1 MLICLV
7 YNANKEM
14 IMILKDNLKLSNGV
28 FVPVLGFGTWQIKEG
43 EEAYASTLAALAAGY
58 RHIDTAAAYRNETS
72 IGRAIKDSGIARNQL
87 FITTKLES
95 HLKDYKQTF
104 VEFEQSRQR
113 LGLDYIDLY
122 LIHAPWPWSEWQTNP
137 DYSKGNIAAWK
148 AMEELYEAKKVRS
161 IGVSNFEISHLEKLF
176 QGIHLLPHV
185 NQIPLWIG
193 RPQKALREYCQEK
206 GIAIE
211 AYSPLATGRIFKLD
225 LLQTLAKK
233 YKRTPAQI
241 AIRFTVDLGAITLP
255 KSIQPIRII
264 ENGDLDF
271 KLDRDD
277 LHALLELENLDYR

>member
-1 MLICLV
+1 MVI
-7 YNANKEM
+7 
-14 IMILKDNLKLSNGV
+14 KDTLTLRNGV
-28 FVPVLGFGTWQIKEG
+28 VIPLLGFGTWQIKDG

-58 RHIDTAAAYRNETS
+58 RHIDTAAAYRNESS
-72 IGRAIKDSGIARNQL
+72 IGRAIKDSGIPRNQL
-87 FITTKLES
+87 FVTTKLES
-95 HLKDYKQTF
+95 HLKNYEQTF

-137 DYSKGNIAAWK
+137 DYSQGNIAAWK

-193 RPQKALREYCQEK
+193 RPQKALRAYCQEK
-206 GIAIE
+206 EIAIE
-211 AYSPLATGRIFKLD
+211 AYSPLATGRIFKLE

-241 AIRFTVDLGAITLP
+241 AIRFTVELGAITLP
-255 KSIQPIRII
+255 KSTNPSRII
-264 ENGDLDF
+264 ENGELNF
-271 KLDRDD
+271 KLERDD
-277 LHALLELENLDYR
+277 LIALLELENLHYR

>member
-1 MLICLV
+1 
-7 YNANKEM
+7 
-14 IMILKDNLKLSNGV
+14 MILKDNLKLSNGV
-28 FVPVLGFGTWQIKEG
+28 LVPVLGFGTWQIKEG
-43 EEAYASTLAALAAGY
+43 EEAYASTLAALTAGY

-72 IGRAIKDSGIARNQL
+72 IGRAIKDSGIPRNQL

>member
-1 MLICLV
+1 
-7 YNANKEM
+7 
-14 IMILKDNLKLSNGV
+14 MILKDNLKLRNGV
-28 FVPVLGFGTWQIKEG
+28 LVPVLGFGTWQIKDG
-43 EEAYASTLAALAAGY
+43 EEAYTSTLAALAAGY
-58 RHIDTAAAYRNETS
+58 RHIDTAAAYRNERS
-72 IGRAIKDSGIARNQL
+72 IGRAIKDSGIPRAQL

-104 VEFEQSRQR
+104 IEFEQSRQR

-193 RPQKALREYCQEK
+193 RPQKALRAFCQEK
-206 GIAIE
+206 EIAIE
-211 AYSPLATGRIFKLD
+211 AYSPLATGRIFKLE

-241 AIRFTVDLGAITLP
+241 AIRFTVELGAITLP
-255 KSIQPIRII
+255 KSTNPSRII
-264 ENGDLDF
+264 ENGELNF
-271 KLDRDD
+271 KLERDD
-277 LHALLELENLDYR
+277 LLALLELENLHYR

>member
-1 MLICLV
+1 MVI
-7 YNANKEM
+7 
-14 IMILKDNLKLSNGV
+14 KDTLTLRNGV
-28 FVPVLGFGTWQIKEG
+28 VIPLLGFGTWQIKDG

-58 RHIDTAAAYRNETS
+58 RHIDTAAAYRNESS
-72 IGRAIKDSGIARNQL
+72 IGRAIRDSGIPRGQL

-137 DYSKGNIAAWK
+137 DYSQGNIAAWK

-193 RPQKALREYCQEK
+193 RPQKALRAFCSEK
-206 GIAIE
+206 EIAIE

-225 LLQTLAKK
+225 LLHTLAKK
-233 YKRTPAQI
+233 YKKTAAQI
-241 AIRFTVDLGAITLP
+241 AIRFTVELGAITLP
-255 KSIQPIRII
+255 KSTNPSRII
-264 ENGDLDF
+264 ENGELNF
-271 KLDRDD
+271 KLERDD
-277 LHALLELENLDYR
+277 LIALLELENLHYR

>member
-1 MLICLV
+1 
-7 YNANKEM
+7 M

-72 IGRAIKDSGIARNQL
+72 IGRAIKDSGIPRNQL

-137 DYSKGNIAAWK
+137 DYSQGNIAAWK

>member
-1 MLICLV
+1 MVI
-7 YNANKEM
+7 
-14 IMILKDNLKLSNGV
+14 KDTLTLRHGV
-28 FVPVLGFGTWQIKEG
+28 VIPLLGFGTWQIKDG

-58 RHIDTAAAYRNETS
+58 RHIDTAAAYRNESS
-72 IGRAIKDSGIARNQL
+72 IGRAIKDSGIPRGQL

-95 HLKDYKQTF
+95 HLKNYEQTF

-148 AMEELYEAKKVRS
+148 AMEKLYQEKKVRS

-176 QGIHLLPHV
+176 QGIDLLPHV
-185 NQIPLWIG
+185 NQIALWIG
-193 RPQKALREYCQEK
+193 RPQKALRAYCQEK
-206 GIAIE
+206 EIAIE
-211 AYSPLATGRIFKLD
+211 AYSPLATGRIFKLE

-241 AIRFTVDLGAITLP
+241 AIRFTVELGAITLP
-255 KSIQPIRII
+255 KSTNPSRII
-264 ENGDLDF
+264 ENGELNF
-271 KLDRDD
+271 KLERDD
-277 LHALLELENLDYR
+277 LIALLELENLHYR

>member
-1 MLICLV
+1 
-7 YNANKEM
+7 M
-14 IMILKDNLKLSNGV
+14 IIKDNLKLRNGV
-28 FVPVLGFGTWQIKEG
+28 LVPVLGFGTWQIKDG

-58 RHIDTAAAYRNETS
+58 RHIDTAAAYRNESS
-72 IGRAIKDSGIARNQL
+72 IGRAIKDSGIPRSQL

-95 HLKDYKQTF
+95 HLKDYKQTL

-122 LIHAPWPWSEWQTNP
+122 LIHAPWPWSEWQSNP

-193 RPQKALREYCQEK
+193 RPQKELRAFCQQKE
-206 GIAIE
+206 IAIE
-211 AYSPLATGRIFKLD
+211 AYSPLATGRIFKLEI
-225 LLQTLAKK
+225 LQTLAKK

-241 AIRFTVDLGAITLP
+241 AIRFTADLGAITLP
-255 KSIQPIRII
+255 KSTHPTRII
-264 ENGDLDF
+264 ENGNLDF
-271 KLDRDD
+271 KLHRDD
-277 LHALLELENLDYR
+277 LQALLELENLDYR

>member
-1 MLICLV
+1 MVI
-7 YNANKEM
+7 
-14 IMILKDNLKLSNGV
+14 KDTLTLRHGV
-28 FVPVLGFGTWQIKEG
+28 VIPLLGFGTWQIKDG

-58 RHIDTAAAYRNETS
+58 RHIDTAAAYRNESS
-72 IGRAIKDSGIARNQL
+72 IGRAIKDSGIPRGQL

-95 HLKDYKQTF
+95 HLKNYEQTF

-148 AMEELYEAKKVRS
+148 AMEKLYQEKKVRS

-176 QGIHLLPHV
+176 QGIDLLPHV
-185 NQIPLWIG
+185 NQIALWIG
-193 RPQKALREYCQEK
+193 RPQKAVRAFCSEK
-206 GIAIE
+206 EIAIE
-211 AYSPLATGRIFKLD
+211 AYSPLATGRIFKLE

-241 AIRFTVDLGAITLP
+241 AIRFTVELGAITLP
-255 KSIQPIRII
+255 KSTNPSRII
-264 ENGDLDF
+264 ENGELNF
-271 KLDRDD
+271 KLERDD
-277 LHALLELENLDYR
+277 LIALLELENLHYR

>member
-1 MLICLV
+1 MVI
-7 YNANKEM
+7 
-14 IMILKDNLKLSNGV
+14 KDTLTLRNGV
-28 FVPVLGFGTWQIKEG
+28 VIPLLGFGTWQIKDG

-58 RHIDTAAAYRNETS
+58 RHIDTAAAYRNERS
-72 IGRAIKDSGIARNQL
+72 IGRAIKDSGIPRNQL

-95 HLKDYKQTF
+95 HLKNYEQTF

-137 DYSKGNIAAWK
+137 DYSQGNIAAWK

-193 RPQKALREYCQEK
+193 RPQKALRAFCSEK
-206 GIAIE
+206 EIAIE

-225 LLQTLAKK
+225 LLHTLAKK
-233 YKRTPAQI
+233 YKKTAAQI
-241 AIRFTVDLGAITLP
+241 AIRFTVELGAITLP
-255 KSIQPIRII
+255 KSTNPSRII
-264 ENGDLDF
+264 ENGELNF
-271 KLDRDD
+271 KLERDD
-277 LHALLELENLDYR
+277 LIALLELENLHYR

>member
-1 MLICLV
+1 
-7 YNANKEM
+7 
-14 IMILKDNLKLSNGV
+14 MILKDNLKLSNGV

-193 RPQKALREYCQEK
+193 RPQKALRAFCSEK
-206 GIAIE
+206 EIAIE

-225 LLQTLAKK
+225 LLHTLAKK
-233 YKRTPAQI
+233 YKKTAAQI
-241 AIRFTVDLGAITLP
+241 AIRFTVELGAITLP
-255 KSIQPIRII
+255 KSTNPSRII
-264 ENGDLDF
+264 ENGELDF
-271 KLDRDD
+271 KLERDD
-277 LHALLELENLDYR
+277 LLALLELENLHYR

>member
-264 ENGDLDF
+264 ENGNLDF

>member
-1 MLICLV
+1 
-7 YNANKEM
+7 
-14 IMILKDNLKLSNGV
+14 MILKDNLKLSNGV

-72 IGRAIKDSGIARNQL
+72 IGRAIKDSGIPRNQL

-137 DYSKGNIAAWK
+137 DYSQGNIAAWK

-193 RPQKALREYCQEK
+193 RPQKALRAFCSEK
-206 GIAIE
+206 EIAIE

-225 LLQTLAKK
+225 LLHTLAKK
-233 YKRTPAQI
+233 YKKTPAQI
-241 AIRFTVDLGAITLP
+241 AIRFTVDLGTITLP
-255 KSIQPIRII
+255 KSTNPSRII
-264 ENGDLDF
+264 ENGELNF
-271 KLDRDD
+271 KLERDD
-277 LHALLELENLDYR
+277 LLALLELENLHYR